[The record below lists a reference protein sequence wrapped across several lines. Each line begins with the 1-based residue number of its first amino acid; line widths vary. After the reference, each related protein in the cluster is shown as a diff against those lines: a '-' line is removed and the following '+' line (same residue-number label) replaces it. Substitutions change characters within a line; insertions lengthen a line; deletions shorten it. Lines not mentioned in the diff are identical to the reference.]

1 MKSLPYYNEKWG
13 DNVRGKGLDNRF
25 IVGNWKKRNEKWKHL
40 SDQDGKMGKGVDVF
54 ETGGRSG
61 RSMERENDPQQQK
74 WGNSVREGVNK
85 RFWIGSLR
93 RMDTNDIEPSNATL
107 PRRGE
112 EQLLMHLFCRLKS
125 SKYSNVT
132 AGSNPYDISRHELQ
146 CHDILPLP
154 PDSPEGC
161 KVDYNYVKYVQ
172 LWKNPEGNFSCF
184 CNISAKPKAVAA
196 NKVCCKYECC
206 KDLANRCNNSSY
218 PDRPDH
224 TFCEA
229 FKVIDI
235 PHSTTAPNS
244 GSAPTRR
251 QQVTVQEPVTI
262 LTNSTTVSFN
272 IPHSTTTTTTTEM
285 VSIDIPHST
294 TDPNSGSA
302 PMRKQQDLA
311 LVAAAIVIYIHRL
324 GQANFF

>member
-1 MKSLPYYNEKWG
+1 MLLRAIRSVAIFALMTTMIFPSVSADDYDEKWG
-13 DNVRGKGLDNRF
+13 DNIGGKSLDNRF
-25 IVGNWKKRNEKWKHL
+25 IVGNWKQKDEERKHL
-40 SDQDGKMGKGVDVF
+40 SDPPEKIEGPLAKFRKLTDPPNVLLRSTGKRGG
-54 ETGGRSG
+54 TGGNKMADHGPR
-61 RSMERENDPQQQK
+61 QQN
-74 WGNSVREGVNK
+74 WGNLVGEGADK

-161 KVDYNYVKYVQ
+161 KVNYNYVKYVQ

-184 CNISAKPKAVAA
+184 CNMSAKPKAVAA

-235 PHSTTAPNS
+235 PHSTTAPKS

-251 QQVTVQEPVTI
+251 QE
-262 LTNSTTVSFN
+262 
-272 IPHSTTTTTTTEM
+272 
-285 VSIDIPHST
+285 
-294 TDPNSGSA
+294 
-302 PMRKQQDLA
+302 DLA
-311 LVAAAIVIYIHRL
+311 LVAAAILIYIHRR
-324 GQANFF
+324 GQANFL